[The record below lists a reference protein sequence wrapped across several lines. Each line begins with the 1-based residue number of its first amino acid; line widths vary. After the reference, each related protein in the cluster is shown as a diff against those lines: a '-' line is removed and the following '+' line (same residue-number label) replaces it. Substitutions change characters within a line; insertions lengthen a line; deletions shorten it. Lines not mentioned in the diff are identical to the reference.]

1 MAPWFA
7 GVYPR
12 GRPCLA
18 WHRRYE
24 ITKCRRITAN
34 LRYGF
39 SLSLSVSLLTGNQTT
54 AVRDL
59 RAKRRLTISAV
70 SAPALEPTKL
80 HPPST
85 DAPEAI
91 RNTRLPFI
99 SWISDERAFVCMY
112 VCMYIHTYVRAWS
125 FVRFFCL
132 AFLFLFVPFS
142 FNLWLTSRL
151 PSGH

>member
-12 GRPCLA
+12 GRPCLP

-39 SLSLSVSLLTGNQTT
+39 SLSLSLFLLTSIQAT
-54 AVRDL
+54 AARDL

-70 SAPALEPTKL
+70 S
-80 HPPST
+80 PS
-85 DAPEAI
+85 PWLRE
-91 RNTRLPFI
+91 NTLPNFILLPRCSRGDKKRDCRLFLG
-99 SWISDERAFVCMY
+99 SLTNEHLY
-112 VCMYIHTYVRAWS
+112 VCTCLIVCLIFFIFIHFLLFKKWSYRVYV
-125 FVRFFCL
+125 
-132 AFLFLFVPFS
+132 
-142 FNLWLTSRL
+142 
-151 PSGH
+151 SGLDEFYSK

>member
-112 VCMYIHTYVRAWS
+112 VCTYIRMYVLDRLFVS
-125 FVRFFCL
+125 FVLHFYFYS
-132 AFLFLFVPFS
+132 FLFL
-142 FNLWLTSRL
+142 LIYD
-151 PSGH
+151 